1 MPSAHWKDKYLEE
14 ARSILTTLPQA
25 KTYGASKLL
34 LVKISFTFTYRF
46 WSWPSVLCGD
56 KFCRHAGGHY
66 FSFYLWDPFC
76 LLLFQ
81 IHCPICPAHYWQ
93 SCCLLLLWYH
103 LVWHWPA
110 TDLISTLNKD
120 QHSHQCHTAAQMV
133 TKLPVYVLCALLAI
147 NLVLMIRAADFKQW
161 QKLHF

>member
-1 MPSAHWKDKYLEE
+1 MVTSFVGMLGD
-14 ARSILTTLPQA
+14 SIVA
-25 KTYGASKLL
+25 
-34 LVKISFTFTYRF
+34 FTFETLF
-46 WSWPSVLCGD
+46 VLC
-56 KFCRHAGGHY
+56 Y
-66 FSFYLWDPFC
+66 FRYTVPYVQLT
-76 LLLFQ
+76 
-81 IHCPICPAHYWQ
+81 IGRVAA
-93 SCCLLLLWYH
+93 CCWLWYH